1 MDKVKKVYVDSR
13 FRTNDSDS
21 NSDFKFELNEALDLP
36 DNTVCYVDDISIPHT
51 WRTIESY
58 NNKFY
63 IILRTTVANPNG
75 SATYNWIPYMIT
87 IPDGNYDGYRLASGM
102 QDLLNSIEI
111 NFTFEVKYN
120 TATGSIK
127 IEETTEGSGNAFDV
141 PTDLGIATWDTE
153 TNNQYPWRNIEGTI
167 VYPDVAFPQSING
180 VLRNTEMVPVN
191 LSFMYNTYQSGFLD
205 LLNIHNIYI
214 HCPNLGHFNSIGV
227 RGENTIIKK
236 VPVSSSFGYLIIDTV
251 VSPHD
256 KMDVSRQ
263 NVKTIH
269 ITLKDVSGN
278 VINLHGAN
286 CSLSL
291 IFVTTE

>member
-21 NSDFKFELNEALDLP
+21 NSDFTFELTEALDLA
-36 DNTVCYVDDISIPHT
+36 DNAVCYVGDISIPHT

-63 IILRTTVANPNG
+63 IILRTTVANTGG
-75 SATYNWIPYMIT
+75 SATYNWFPYVIT
-87 IPDGNYDGYRLASGM
+87 IPEGNYDGYRLATGM
-102 QDLLNSIEI
+102 QDLLNSIQL
-111 NFTFEVKYN
+111 NFTFDVKYN

-141 PTDLGIATWDTE
+141 PSDFGITQWDTA
-153 TNNQYPWRNIEGTI
+153 TNNQYPWRNIDETI
-167 VYPDVAFPQSING
+167 VYPSFTNLQSING
-180 VLRNTEMVPVN
+180 VLRNTEMVAVN
-191 LSFMYNTYQSGFLD
+191 LAYMYNTYQSGFID

>member
-167 VYPDVAFPQSING
+167 VYPDVVYPQSING

>member
-21 NSDFKFELNEALDLP
+21 NSDFKFELNEALDLA

-63 IILRTTVANPNG
+63 IILRTTVTNTGG
-75 SATYNWIPYMIT
+75 SATYNWFPYVIT
-87 IPDGNYDGYRLASGM
+87 IPEGNYDGYRLASGL
-102 QDLLNSIEI
+102 QDLINSIEI

-127 IEETTEGSGNAFDV
+127 IEETTEGSGNAFAV
-141 PTDLGIATWDTE
+141 PSDFGVMAWELE
-153 TNNQYPWRNIEGTI
+153 NSNQYPWRNIEETI
-167 VYPDVAFPQSING
+167 VYPIANSLQSING
-180 VLRNTEMVPVN
+180 VLRNTEMVAVN
-191 LSFMYNTYQSGFLD
+191 LAYMYNTYETGFID

-269 ITLKDVSGN
+269 ITLKDVPGN

>member
-21 NSDFKFELNEALDLP
+21 NSDFKFELTEALDLA

-63 IILRTTVANPNG
+63 IILRTTVVNADTTE
-75 SATYNWIPYMIT
+75 TYNWFPYVLT
-87 IPDGNYDGYRLASGM
+87 LEEGNYDGYRLASGL
-102 QDLLNSIEI
+102 QDLINSIEI

-127 IEETTEGSGNAFDV
+127 ISETTEGSGNAFDV
-141 PTDLGIATWDTE
+141 PSDFGVVYWQIE
-153 TNNQYPWRNIEGTI
+153 TNNQYPWRNIEETI
-167 VYPDVAFPQSING
+167 VYPDVNSLQSING
-180 VLRNTEMVPVN
+180 VLRNTEMVPVR
-191 LSFMYNTYQSGFLD
+191 LDFFYNTYQSGFID

-227 RGENTIIKK
+227 RGESTIIKK